1 MERTLTILKPDSVS
15 AGKAGAILA
24 HLEKEGFRILGMR
37 KTRLA
42 TEQARAFYAVHKERP
57 FYDAL
62 VKFMT
67 EGPVVVAALEREDA
81 VPHLRRTMGATD
93 SRKAEPGTIRGDYGV
108 SNSFNL
114 IHGSD
119 SPESAAREL
128 GLFFKAD
135 ELLDWTPA
143 GQVWVYDMSKGQPE

>member
-1 MERTLTILKPDSVS
+1 LERTLTILKPDSVS

-42 TEQARAFYAVHKERP
+42 PEQARAFYAVHRERP

-67 EGPVVVAALEREDA
+67 EGPVVVAALERGDA
-81 VPHLRRTMGATD
+81 VAHLRRTMGATD
-93 SRKAEPGTIRGDYGV
+93 SRKADPGTVRQLFGTDIER
-108 SNSFNL
+108 NA

-119 SPESAAREL
+119 SKENAAKEVAFFFRESEL
-128 GLFFKAD
+128 I
-135 ELLDWTPA
+135 
-143 GQVWVYDMSKGQPE
+143 